1 MPDQTPQEPEW
12 FKKFKEVN
20 TKGAAPA
27 ERQRPPSTR
36 ITPPGGGGDEERR
49 RHHRFDLNDTTL
61 TLYREGLLT
70 LIGMGK
76 ENKAKVAVN
85 LSEGGIQVISR
96 ERLNVGAK
104 VKIRLEIAKFK
115 DAIEAVGVVRWCYQ
129 NAQRKDDFHVGLQF
143 ENLPGTEQRKIA
155 SMREWFTS
163 PAFRAVRETR
173 LRKKGEDEPT
183 VFPK

>member
-12 FKKFKEVN
+12 YKRFKELN
-20 TKGAAPA
+20 SKAPEA
-27 ERQRPPSTR
+27 GTPTERPASTR
-36 ITPPGGGGDEERR
+36 MFGASNEAERR

-61 TLYREGLLT
+61 TVYREGFLT
-70 LIGMGK
+70 LLGVGR

-85 LSEGGIQVISR
+85 LSEGGLQVILR
-96 ERLNVGAK
+96 ERVNPGAK
-104 VKIRLEIAKFK
+104 LKIRLEISKFK

-129 NAQRKDDFHVGLQF
+129 NAQRKDDFHAGIQF
-143 ENLPGTEQRKIA
+143 EDLPGTESRKIA

-163 PAFRAVRETR
+163 PAFRAVRETK
-173 LRKKGEDEPT
+173 LRKKGDDF